1 MSTIRL
7 SNRDVNHIV
16 CVGGEIEDVKFSAE
30 KAIAVERAG
39 SDAWV
44 KFLVKEVDDMGMV
57 TRSYVKTSSGFF
69 INCNGAI
76 YPRYAEHAELTAK
89 TFTLTPGRP
98 QHQLAHEERIVPR
111 DEDARSGSTPR
122 GRIQDSGA
130 EG

>member
-57 TRSYVKTSSGFF
+57 TRSYVTTPSEFF
-69 INCNGAI
+69 INCNGDI
-76 YPRYAEHAELTAK
+76 YPLYAETAEIPEQTV
-89 TFTLTPGRP
+89 TLKIGR
-98 QHQLAHEERIVPR
+98 ASRRERECPYVQIPVIAVKLKR
-111 DEDARSGSTPR
+111 KNIANNITEYSH
-122 GRIQDSGA
+122 
-130 EG
+130 